1 MVKPLSILLISLWKR
16 AAEIRTAGVM
26 NDLAPFGANPAD
38 PRLADPVENL
48 PRRQLRL
55 LGEAADQMLA
65 ADDPAAMVEDLF
77 ALIADELRLDVF
89 FNYRLDPD
97 GLTLVAHAGLS
108 EAEATA
114 GAHLEV
120 GQAVCGYAAQ
130 QRRPIQAF
138 SVQASCDPLTTFV
151 RDLGIDAYAC
161 TPLVHGST
169 LLGTLGFGRRWTD
182 RFDADELAFLHTVC
196 HYVALAKYRLKIEA
210 ELREGIATRERLL
223 GELNH
228 RVRNALQTAVAV
240 VRLGAADTVDDAAKS
255 ALAAA
260 AARLEVLAAAHR
272 PLYVADTP
280 TRIDMAALLGAITER
295 GDGEPVEVAATGA
308 PGLPIEQAAAVALL
322 VHAVLTPDDA
332 VLARVVIDA
341 RTDGMTIMLCG
352 ETMGIARP
360 ELDNGRLVR
369 GLSRQL
375 RATMVRNG
383 TDCLSLIILG
393 RAHGG

>member
-1 MVKPLSILLISLWKR
+1 
-16 AAEIRTAGVM
+16 M
-26 NDLAPFGANPAD
+26 NDLAPFGATPGS
-38 PRLADPVENL
+38 PHLADPVDNL

-55 LGEAADQMLA
+55 LGEAADRMLA
-65 ADDPAAMVEDLF
+65 AEDPAAMVEDLF
-77 ALIADELRLDVF
+77 ALISDELRLDVF

-97 GLTLVAHAGLS
+97 GLTLVAHAGLT
-108 EAEATA
+108 EAEAAA
-114 GAHLEV
+114 GARLAV
-120 GQAVCGYAAQ
+120 GQAVCGFAAKE
-130 QRRPIQAF
+130 RRPIQAF
-138 SVQASCDPLTTFV
+138 RVQASDDPLTGFV

-240 VRLGAADTVDDAAKS
+240 VRLGAADTADDAAKA

-260 AARLEVLAAAHR
+260 AARLEVLATAHR
-272 PLYVADTP
+272 PLYATDTP
-280 TRIDMAALLGAITER
+280 TSIDIAALLDAITER
-295 GDGEPVEVAATGA
+295 GDGEPIEITAHGTAC
-308 PGLPIEQAAAVALL
+308 LPIEQAAAVAML
-322 VHAVLTPDDA
+322 VHAMLDPDPDALT
-332 VLARVVIDA
+332 RVAIDA
-341 RTDGMTIMLCG
+341 GG
-352 ETMGIARP
+352 EAMEIALIGPAMGVSRP
-360 ELDNGRLVR
+360 SIDDGRLVR

-375 RATMVRNG
+375 RATLTRNG
-383 TDCLSLIILG
+383 TDRLTLSIPK
-393 RAHGG
+393 RAHGR